1 MTKPLIALTMGDVA
15 GIGPEVIVRACS
27 DQSVQECCRPLVV
40 GHTTVLARAA
50 ELIGFD
56 GRIEQVD
63 QIEELGS
70 THIGRTSLV
79 CWNPGNEN
87 VTSVLPGQLD
97 PRSGQAAYDYLIS
110 ASRAAL
116 EGKVDA
122 LTTAPL
128 NKAALR
134 SAGLNYPGHTEI
146 LADVCGVDRFAMML
160 YLPPGGTIRSPHGLG
175 VAHVT
180 LHTSLASVPELLSEA
195 KVLETI
201 ELIATFMAD
210 LGCAQP
216 RIGVCALNPHAGEE
230 GLFGN
235 EESLVIAPAVAAAK
249 QAGLDVRGPLPADTL
264 FRRAVNGE
272 FDGVAAMY
280 HDQGHIAFKLIG
292 FDRAVNVT
300 LGLPIVR
307 TSPSHGTAFDI
318 AWKGTAQADGM
329 IEAIRVAALLTRKKR
344 KPQESLA

>member
-1 MTKPLIALTMGDVA
+1 MSKPLIALTMGDVA

-27 DQSVQECCRPLVV
+27 DQAVHECCRPVVV
-40 GHTTVLARAA
+40 GHPRILSRAA

-56 GRIEQVD
+56 GRIEQVAHV
-63 QIEELGS
+63 EELGS
-70 THIGRTSLV
+70 THIGRSNLV
-79 CWNPGNEN
+79 CWNPGNEH

-97 PRSGQAAYDYLIS
+97 PDAGQAAYDYLMS
-110 ASRAAL
+110 ATRAAL
-116 EGKVDA
+116 EGKVA
-122 LTTAPL
+122 AITTAPL

-160 YLPPGGTIRSPHGLG
+160 YLPQGGTIRSPHGLG

-195 KVLETI
+195 KVLETM

-210 LGCAQP
+210 LGCERP

-230 GLFGN
+230 GLFGS

-264 FRRAVNGE
+264 FRRAVSGE

-292 FDRAVNVT
+292 FDRAVNIT

-318 AWKGTAQADGM
+318 AWKGTAQADGI
-329 IEAIRVAALLTRKKR
+329 IEAIRVAALLTQKNR
-344 KPQESLA
+344 KPQESLS